1 MDNKKL
7 ETMIGQVRIADRE
20 RVRRLIGHG
29 VQAAQEQWIESGLIG
44 DALIL
49 EWIKV
54 IQEHQSGKQV
64 AEDLRA
70 LADRVDS
77 QYPTH

>member
-20 RVRRLIGHG
+20 RARRLISHG

-44 DALIL
+44 DALIS
-49 EWIKV
+49 EWIRV
-54 IQEHQSGKQV
+54 IQDHQSGKQV
-64 AEDLRA
+64 AKDLRA